1 MCGGLDLPG
10 GDLAIGKLIGGWTH
24 WSAVARNPVALS
36 GLVIDLLP
44 VWGVLVWGWD
54 AVALVMLYW
63 LENLLLGARTL
74 CRIIA
79 ANIAEHSFWGLL
91 TGLGTCAFFVIHYG
105 LFSFGHG
112 GILLEVFGVW
122 QELEG
127 LNTLTGTISALISGA
142 LSTGA
147 NMEWVLAIFG
157 CWYAFAFVYD
167 DILTGEW
174 MKLNST
180 PVMFEPY
187 GRLVV
192 FHIAVFV
199 VAGALEFLGD
209 AGIGALILVLA
220 RAAWRLRAAIHQLKP
235 TPATEPAAA

>member
-1 MCGGLDLPG
+1 MATG
-10 GDLAIGKLIGGWTH
+10 AIIGGWTH
-24 WSAVARNPVALS
+24 WSAVARNPVALT
-36 GLVIDLLP
+36 GLAVDLLP

-74 CRIIA
+74 GRIIA
-79 ANIAEHSFWGLL
+79 ANIAAHQLWGLL
-91 TGLGTCAFFVIHYG
+91 LGAGTCAFFIAHYG

-127 LNTLTGTISALISGA
+127 LDTFAGAIGALISGA

-147 NMEWVLAIFG
+147 NMEWVLALFG
-157 CWYAFAFVYD
+157 CWYVFAFIYD
-167 DILTGEW
+167 DILTGDW
-174 MKLNST
+174 MQLQASQ
-180 PVMFEPY
+180 VMFEPY
-187 GRLVV
+187 GRLAV

-209 AGIGALILVLA
+209 AGIGALILVVA
-220 RAAWRLRAAIHQLKP
+220 RAAWRLRSAIHEPKP
-235 TPATEPAAA
+235 KPATDPVPA